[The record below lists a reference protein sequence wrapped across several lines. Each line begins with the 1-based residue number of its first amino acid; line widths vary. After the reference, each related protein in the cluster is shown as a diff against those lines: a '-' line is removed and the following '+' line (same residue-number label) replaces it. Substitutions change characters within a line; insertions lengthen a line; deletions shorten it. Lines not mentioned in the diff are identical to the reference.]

1 MKPLPKKTTN
11 GKVAGT
17 GLPPIWYDMR
27 DLLND
32 LEQGQ
37 KPDPIRRAQE
47 NMRRPLPKRFYTNVT
62 VVGEEGA
69 YRVRLDERTVR
80 TPGGAELVVPT
91 EAAAQLVAAE
101 YDAQGEHI
109 DPMSMPVTRLVNTAI
124 DGVANDPQAVL
135 EDVLRY
141 ASSDL
146 ICYRAD
152 SPERLIE
159 LQREAW
165 DPVLDWIETTI
176 GARFNLAEGVMHV
189 QQPKETLAALGSYL
203 VQRNET
209 FRLSALHVMTTLMGS
224 AILALGVESG
234 FLEAEAG
241 WNAAHVD
248 EHWNISQWGEDSEAA
263 ARMTARR
270 RDMLAAVQLLKV
282 I

>member
-1 MKPLPKKTTN
+1 
-11 GKVAGT
+11 
-17 GLPPIWYDMR
+17 MR

-37 KPDPIRRAQE
+37 KPDPIRQAQE
-47 NMRRPLPKRFYTNVT
+47 KMRRPLPKRFYKDVF

-69 YRVRLDERTVR
+69 YKVKLDERTVR

-91 EAAAQLVAAE
+91 EGAAQLVAGE
-101 YDAQGEHI
+101 YAAQGEHI

-124 DGVANDPQAVL
+124 DGVATDPQVVL

-146 ICYRAD
+146 IFYRAD
-152 SPERLIE
+152 TPERLVQN
-159 LQREAW
+159 QRDAW
-165 DPVLDWIETTI
+165 DPVLEWMETTI
-176 GARFNLAEGVMHV
+176 GARFMLAEGVMHV

-203 VQRNET
+203 VQRLET

-224 AILALGVESG
+224 ALLALGVESG

-248 EHWNISQWGEDSEAA
+248 ENWNISQWGEDSEAA
-263 ARMTARR
+263 ARMAARK
-270 RDMLAAVQLLKV
+270 RDMLAAVELLKV
-282 I
+282 L

>member
-1 MKPLPKKTTN
+1 
-11 GKVAGT
+11 
-17 GLPPIWYDMR
+17 MR

-37 KPDPIRRAQE
+37 KPDPIRQAQE
-47 NMRRPLPKRFYTNVT
+47 KMRRPLPKRFYKDVF

-69 YRVRLDERTVR
+69 YKVKLDERAVR

-91 EAAAQLVAAE
+91 EGAAQLVAGE
-101 YDAQGEHI
+101 YAAQGEHI

-124 DGVANDPQAVL
+124 DGVATDPQVVL

-146 ICYRAD
+146 IFYRAD
-152 SPERLIE
+152 SPERLVQN
-159 LQREAW
+159 QRDAW
-165 DPVLDWIETTI
+165 DPVLEWMETTI
-176 GARFNLAEGVMHV
+176 GARFMLAEGVMHV

-203 VQRNET
+203 VQRRET

-224 AILALGVESG
+224 ALLALGVESG

-248 EHWNISQWGEDSEAA
+248 ENWNISQWGEDSEAA
-263 ARMTARR
+263 ARMAARK
-270 RDMLAAVQLLKV
+270 RDMLAAVELLKV
-282 I
+282 L